1 MECLQRKKIVL
12 CLNAHQLIAGVWLGT
27 KYHSSQVYNHGQDGQ
42 AAFSIFLAE
51 NTDAS
56 FSLIVDVAEED
67 YQLQQ
72 LPHTSGRAKAALI
85 TRKLD
90 QFCRGLTYKAASDY
104 GRLQNQARSDCY
116 LFSVIRHDKSVQV
129 WVALLQAA
137 DVKLAGIYM
146 LPMLSEYVL
155 RQHLQAIE
163 NVLLCERLTSG
174 LRQTFFANGRL
185 QMSRLLPDIPQNPK
199 LAFQEAEIE
208 KTRLYLVNQRLIA
221 AEAQLHVSPSG
232 KLEQKLVPNLHA
244 HCIIDWFSMS
254 EKTAL
259 AGGDAP

>member
-1 MECLQRKKIVL
+1 
-12 CLNAHQLIAGVWLGT
+12 
-27 KYHSSQVYNHGQDGQ
+27 
-42 AAFSIFLAE
+42 
-51 NTDAS
+51 
-56 FSLIVDVAEED
+56 LIVDVAEED

-72 LPHTSGRAKAALI
+72 LPHTSGRAKAALLA
-85 TRKLD
+85 RKLD

-129 WVALLQAA
+129 WIALLQAA